1 VLVNIISPFVAGF
14 NLGTYAPLRY
24 QGMFVSH
31 KSWYSVVSLGHC
43 SLFPSR
49 VGLRTYQHPCSIFL
63 LQHVRV
69 VSLFICKWYCA
80 FGWFN
85 KQTQCPKMDKFMNAK
100 QQLLKT
106 NAAVWFNTICRAK
119 GMQYVGTYWS
129 VHPLEKLT
137 GRSRRWD
144 ILHILCNSMG
154 HYHVGNI
161 RSHSEPDEFSP
172 RPHSPLL

>member
-63 LQHVRV
+63 LKHVRV
-69 VSLFICKWYCA
+69 VSLFTCKWYCA

-106 NAAVWFNTICRAK
+106 NAAVWFNTICRAQ
-119 GMQYVGTYWS
+119 GVAICW
-129 VHPLEKLT
+129 
-137 GRSRRWD
+137 
-144 ILHILCNSMG
+144 HILKCASSWEAN
-154 HYHVGNI
+154 
-161 RSHSEPDEFSP
+161 RSFKKMRHSSHFMQLSGSLPCWQ
-172 RPHSPLL
+172 H